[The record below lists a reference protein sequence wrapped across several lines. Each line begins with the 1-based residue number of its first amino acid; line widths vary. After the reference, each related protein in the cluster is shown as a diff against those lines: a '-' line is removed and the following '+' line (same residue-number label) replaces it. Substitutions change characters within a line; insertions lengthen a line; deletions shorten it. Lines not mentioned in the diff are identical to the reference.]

1 MDNVMVNCFFTVT
14 ADTKIVQN
22 ALNLYANLSIHTDKA
37 TSKLSQGVLTRIK

>member
-22 ALNLYANLSIHTDKA
+22 APNLHANLSIHTVKA
-37 TSKLSQGVLTRIK
+37 SGKLSQGVLTRIK